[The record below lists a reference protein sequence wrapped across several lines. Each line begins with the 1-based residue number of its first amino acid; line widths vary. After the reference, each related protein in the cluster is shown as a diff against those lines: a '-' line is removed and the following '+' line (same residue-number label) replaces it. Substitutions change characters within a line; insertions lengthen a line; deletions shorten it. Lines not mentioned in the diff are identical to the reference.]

1 MEETTQCGLKIEVI
15 DETAVIETTPV
26 CEDSEGNGVDINNVL
41 RQETDGKKEKRNRRR
56 GKGARKFSKLNL
68 SAERT
73 YTREEMEALRFVNL
87 EAQQKKWVE
96 VYCGLG
102 PNVVRDYD
110 GLIDSNNENHIQVNF
125 DPRQQFGKKGKKI
138 HGVLEDRR
146 VKISNP
152 TLHGGCKRKRE
163 PSENLCALKN
173 GINEQEI
180 NFICKTPEISLVGSY
195 ANSRSNCV
203 YCLHTIC
210 GRIVQSRC
218 EDLSCSQVMDD
229 EIDNIN
235 PLDPACDL
243 GVGVEEECI
252 EEDDSDEDYSSIQ
265 RPAFFV
271 TGEPNFDAGPPQDG
285 LEYLRRV
292 RWEAAHVPKVKVA
305 KLERSKLKKEQTAY
319 MPIIPDIEKCPE
331 HLLPMKQWEDAFMA
345 DFSELRLAL
354 SHLEDSR
361 AEISAQY
368 PFSSTIHP
376 EESSNQLPE
385 TIIAENFDKLTNGGD
400 ESSEALD
407 CSTPESP
414 DYPRPV
420 LSVNEN
426 GSSPSLENDSSKASV
441 CGSSSDSPT
450 LSAVLGMD
458 SVARLSSLRRRIRLA
473 ENMTTL
479 SRNDCAWLFALCAAI
494 DTPLDADTCAA
505 LRCLLRKCSSLRAG
519 KLELDDEVVIL
530 NILATITGKYFGQ
543 SEL

>member
-26 CEDSEGNGVDINNVL
+26 CEDSEGNGVDINNIL
-41 RQETDGKKEKRNRRR
+41 KQETDGNKEKRNRRR
-56 GKGARKFSKLNL
+56 GKGARKFVG
-68 SAERT
+68 T
-73 YTREEMEALRFVNL
+73 
-87 EAQQKKWVE
+87 
-96 VYCGLG
+96 
-102 PNVVRDYD
+102 
-110 GLIDSNNENHIQVNF
+110 
-125 DPRQQFGKKGKKI
+125 
-138 HGVLEDRR
+138 
-146 VKISNP
+146 
-152 TLHGGCKRKRE
+152 
-163 PSENLCALKN
+163 
-173 GINEQEI
+173 NEQENI
-180 NFICKTPEISLVGSY
+180 LI
-195 ANSRSNCV
+195 
-203 YCLHTIC
+203 HTAQ
-210 GRIVQSRC
+210 VQIGFSKKG

-229 EIDNIN
+229 EIVNIN

-319 MPIIPDIEKCPE
+319 MPVIPDIEKCPE

-345 DFSELRLAL
+345 DFSDLRLAL
-354 SHLEDSR
+354 SRLEDSR

-368 PFSSTIHP
+368 LFSSTIHP

-385 TIIAENFDKLTNGGD
+385 TVIAENFDLLTNGGD

-420 LSVNEN
+420 PSVNEN
-426 GSSPSLENDSSKASV
+426 DASPSLENDSSKTSV

-505 LRCLLRKCSSLRAG
+505 LRCLLRKCASLRAG
-519 KLELDDEVVIL
+519 KLELDDEVVML

>member
-138 HGVLEDRR
+138 HGVL
-146 VKISNP
+146 
-152 TLHGGCKRKRE
+152 G
-163 PSENLCALKN
+163 
-173 GINEQEI
+173 
-180 NFICKTPEISLVGSY
+180 
-195 ANSRSNCV
+195 
-203 YCLHTIC
+203 
-210 GRIVQSRC
+210 

>member
-1 MEETTQCGLKIEVI
+1 MIM
-15 DETAVIETTPV
+15 
-26 CEDSEGNGVDINNVL
+26 S
-41 RQETDGKKEKRNRRR
+41 
-56 GKGARKFSKLNL
+56 
-68 SAERT
+68 
-73 YTREEMEALRFVNL
+73 
-87 EAQQKKWVE
+87 
-96 VYCGLG
+96 VY
-102 PNVVRDYD
+102 
-110 GLIDSNNENHIQVNF
+110 IQ
-125 DPRQQFGKKGKKI
+125 R
-138 HGVLEDRR
+138 
-146 VKISNP
+146 
-152 TLHGGCKRKRE
+152 HGGCKGKRE

-173 GINEQEI
+173 GINEQGI
-180 NFICKTPEISLVGSY
+180 NFICKTPEISRVGSY
-195 ANSRSNCV
+195 ANKLLGLNIRNVS
-203 YCLHTIC
+203 
-210 GRIVQSRC
+210 G

-235 PLDPACDL
+235 PLDPACDI

-354 SHLEDSR
+354 SRLEDSR

-368 PFSSTIHP
+368 PFSSTIYP

-420 LSVNEN
+420 PSVNEN
-426 GSSPSLENDSSKASV
+426 DASPSLENDSSKTSV

-494 DTPLDADTCAA
+494 DTLLDADTCAA
-505 LRCLLRKCSSLRAG
+505 LRCLLRKCASLRAG
-519 KLELDDEVVIL
+519 KLELDDEVVML

>member
-1 MEETTQCGLKIEVI
+1 
-15 DETAVIETTPV
+15 
-26 CEDSEGNGVDINNVL
+26 
-41 RQETDGKKEKRNRRR
+41 
-56 GKGARKFSKLNL
+56 
-68 SAERT
+68 
-73 YTREEMEALRFVNL
+73 MEALRFVNL

-102 PNVVRDYD
+102 PNVARDYD
-110 GLIDSNNENHIQVNF
+110 GLIDSNNQNHIQVNF

-138 HGVLEDRR
+138 HGVLGH
-146 VKISNP
+146 I
-152 TLHGGCKRKRE
+152 
-163 PSENLCALKN
+163 ALN
-173 GINEQEI
+173 
-180 NFICKTPEISLVGSY
+180 
-195 ANSRSNCV
+195 
-203 YCLHTIC
+203 TIVTTVNMQLL
-210 GRIVQSRC
+210 GLNIRNVSG

-235 PLDPACDL
+235 PLDPACDI

-354 SHLEDSR
+354 SRLEDSR

-368 PFSSTIHP
+368 PFSSTIYP

-420 LSVNEN
+420 PSVNEN
-426 GSSPSLENDSSKASV
+426 DASPSLENDSSKTSV

-494 DTPLDADTCAA
+494 DTLLDADTCAA
-505 LRCLLRKCSSLRAG
+505 LRCLLRKCASLRAG
-519 KLELDDEVVIL
+519 KLELDDEVVML

>member
-1 MEETTQCGLKIEVI
+1 
-15 DETAVIETTPV
+15 
-26 CEDSEGNGVDINNVL
+26 
-41 RQETDGKKEKRNRRR
+41 
-56 GKGARKFSKLNL
+56 
-68 SAERT
+68 
-73 YTREEMEALRFVNL
+73 MEALRFVNL

-102 PNVVRDYD
+102 PNVARDYD
-110 GLIDSNNENHIQVNF
+110 GLIDSNNQNHIQVNF

-138 HGVLEDRR
+138 HGVLDLKSAFDR
-146 VKISNP
+146 
-152 TLHGGCKRKRE
+152 HGGCKGKRE

-173 GINEQEI
+173 GINEQGI
-180 NFICKTPEISLVGSY
+180 NFICKTPEISRVGSY
-195 ANSRSNCV
+195 ANSRNVS
-203 YCLHTIC
+203 
-210 GRIVQSRC
+210 G

-354 SHLEDSR
+354 SRLEDSR

-368 PFSSTIHP
+368 PFSSTIYP

-420 LSVNEN
+420 PSVNEN
-426 GSSPSLENDSSKASV
+426 DASPSLENDSSKTSV

-494 DTPLDADTCAA
+494 DTLLDADTCAA
-505 LRCLLRKCSSLRAG
+505 LRCLLRKCASLRAG
-519 KLELDDEVVIL
+519 KLELDDEVVML